1 MKFRDN
7 VIRFMGGRYGSDQLN
22 TALLIISIALIIVN
36 GFVRSAILY
45 ALIMAIM
52 IWSIYRSMS
61 RKIYDRRRENE
72 WFLGIVGKVRSF
84 FNLQKR
90 KFTDRKTHV
99 YRTCPSCKKTLR
111 LPKRKGSHTVCC
123 PCCHNDFSCSVH

>member
-36 GFVRSAILY
+36 CFVRSAILY

-61 RKIYDRRRENE
+61 KKIYDRRRENE

-111 LPKRKGSHTVCC
+111 LPKQKGSHTVCC
-123 PCCHNDFSCSVH
+123 PCCHNDFSCKVH

>member
-7 VIRFMGGRYGSDQLN
+7 VIRFMGGRYGTDQLN
-22 TALLIISIALIIVN
+22 TALLIISIVLIIVN

-61 RKIYDRRRENE
+61 KKIYDRRRENE
-72 WFLGIVGKVRSF
+72 WFLGITGKVRSF
-84 FNLQKR
+84 FRLQKR
-90 KFTDRKTHV
+90 KFADRKTCV
-99 YRTCPSCKKTLR
+99 YRTCPNCKKTLR
-111 LPKRKGSHTVCC
+111 LPKRKGIHTVCC